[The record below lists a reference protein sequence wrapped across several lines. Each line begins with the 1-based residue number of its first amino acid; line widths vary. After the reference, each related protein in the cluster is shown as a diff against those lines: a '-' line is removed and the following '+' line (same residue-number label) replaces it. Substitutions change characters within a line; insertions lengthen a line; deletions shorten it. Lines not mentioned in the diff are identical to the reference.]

1 MNYNF
6 IKMRPRCNY
15 LTLIDPTN
23 NPRYMCFS
31 NKLDALHCINYIS
44 RFSSDH
50 GYFPNID
57 LSKNSRQKIESNVLL
72 KKRAPSEISDMLSI
86 ETLNQDDLD
95 EVCCKNSI
103 GFFYVH
109 SFSYTLKNNEY
120 NLFLSAQEINCTPD
134 MYRYTANLNNIFEK

>member
-6 IKMRPRCNY
+6 IKMKSIGNY

-31 NKLDALHCINYIS
+31 DKSNASHCINYIA
-44 RFSSDH
+44 RFRSEH

-57 LSKNSRQKIESNVLL
+57 LSKSSRQEIKSNVSF
-72 KKRAPSEISDMLSI
+72 KKRSPSEISDMLSI
-86 ETLNQDDLD
+86 VTLNQDDLD

-109 SFSYTLKNNEY
+109 NFSYTLKNNEIE
-120 NLFLSAQEINCTPD
+120 LLLSAQELNCTPD
-134 MYRYTANLNNIFEK
+134 MYRYTTNLNNIFEK